1 MCGGKWGISHHSRF
15 GRQVKVPV
23 FDGTKSDDTKTVTGV
38 LGYVDPGTGDKYML
52 DIHQAILV
60 PKMTV
65 NLLGLM
71 QLRDNGLKVNDEQK
85 HMVLNPTDDHHCITI
100 PQSQDRGRLR
110 IPLWIKGVTPTWK
123 PTWQDFEGVPFG

>member
-1 MCGGKWGISHHSRF
+1 VKSPAVLVDCKDLPPFRRFIVRNEAALITQDF
-15 GRQVKVPV
+15 GRQVKVSG
-23 FDGTKSDDTKTVTGV
+23 FDGTKSDDAKTVTGV

-52 DIHQAILV
+52 VVHQAILV

-71 QLRDNGLKVNDEQK
+71 QLQDNELKVK
-85 HMVLNPTDDHHCITI
+85 
-100 PQSQDRGRLR
+100 DRDRMR
-110 IPLWIKGVTPTWK
+110 IPLWIKGVTTTWK